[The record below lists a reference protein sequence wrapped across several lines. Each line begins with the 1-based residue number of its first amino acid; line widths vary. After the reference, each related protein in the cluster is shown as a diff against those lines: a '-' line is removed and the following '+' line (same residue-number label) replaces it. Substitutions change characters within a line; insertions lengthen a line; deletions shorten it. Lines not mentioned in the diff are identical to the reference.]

1 MCRSDP
7 ASNLAIVAADQ
18 AIEFGSAE
26 YCGVILA
33 DGGVL
38 LTRVRKSERI
48 YLKYR
53 PRVDSWPLSLVGLSS
68 ASNFQTRHDRND
80 DPESWV
86 SGCGDFEVREPFG

>member
-7 ASNLAIVAADQ
+7 ASNLAIVAAYQ

-26 YCGVILA
+26 YGGVILA

-38 LTRVRKSERI
+38 FTRVRKSERI
-48 YLKYR
+48 HLKFR
-53 PRVDSWPLSLVGLSS
+53 RSGVSWPLSRVGLSS
-68 ASNFQTRHDRND
+68 ASNFQMRHDRND

-86 SGCGDFEVREPFG
+86 SGCGDFGVREPFR